1 MNSNINN
8 LWNSNDSKIWEKY
21 LHKYYDAVMPNHLE
35 IEKEME
41 SLDVNILKDMSEFEF
56 YKFLY
61 NKYFYWKYTAPN
73 RLATTRNNLEKYV
86 KENRLNELKKIHTE
100 IFSQDLD
107 NIIACIKT
115 VKQIKGLGVAGA
127 SGLLSLMYPD
137 KFGTVDQFAI
147 YALLK
152 INNFQDKDKIIKI
165 NPLNIK
171 IKDAEFLIQIY
182 RKKSQELNQ
191 KFKTNFWTPRKSDQ
205 ILWSIDR

>member
-21 LHKYYDAVMPNHLE
+21 LHKYYDAVMPNHVE

-86 KENRLNELKKIHTE
+86 KENRLNELKKFILKY
-100 IFSQDLD
+100 F
-107 NIIACIKT
+107 
-115 VKQIKGLGVAGA
+115 
-127 SGLLSLMYPD
+127 
-137 KFGTVDQFAI
+137 
-147 YALLK
+147 LK
-152 INNFQDKDKIIKI
+152 I
-165 NPLNIK
+165 
-171 IKDAEFLIQIY
+171 
-182 RKKSQELNQ
+182 
-191 KFKTNFWTPRKSDQ
+191 
-205 ILWSIDR
+205 